1 MTPPRQ
7 VEHASVRSPAI
18 GITAAFA
25 AAAIAAGWQVA
36 TRAGLTAGG
45 VTPIDLA
52 LFRYGMPALVLLPL
66 LVRNGLWPSAA
77 SRWLALPLCV
87 GGLPF
92 GLLAMC
98 GAQLAP
104 VAHMGA
110 LLPGTMPLF
119 TALLAWLLLSER
131 LAPRQMAG
139 FLVVSLGIALIT
151 HKSLA
156 GFGPSTLTGDLL
168 FLLAA
173 LAWAV
178 FTITFRVAGI
188 PPWHAAALISLASA
202 LVALPLWFATGTER
216 LLAASPEDL
225 LWLVTM
231 QGLLAGLAGFWTFAV
246 AVRHL
251 GAIGA
256 AVSGALVPVLAT
268 LGGALFLSETP
279 GKATM
284 LGIGATVFGIVA
296 VAWPRHEGNAQR
308 MATGQFRR
316 PA

>member
-131 LAPRQMAG
+131 LALRQMAG

-231 QGLLAGLAGFWTFAV
+231 QGLLAGLAGSGPSPSRFATWAPSGLRCPAHWCRSLRPWAALSPV
-246 AVRHL
+246 GDTREGNHVGHRGDGVRHRRGRL
-251 GAIGA
+251 A
-256 AVSGALVPVLAT
+256 AP
-268 LGGALFLSETP
+268 
-279 GKATM
+279 
-284 LGIGATVFGIVA
+284 
-296 VAWPRHEGNAQR
+296 
-308 MATGQFRR
+308 
-316 PA
+316 